1 MLCLFV
7 NLLFEKM
14 SENDP
19 NDQRR
24 PRNMQGLLNFCTEL
38 TVRED
43 TTQPSDLSHMDPERR
58 RFLEEAL
65 SQLTTNVAR
74 KLAESIQCLCSEA
87 VTMPGEDISEQEAAL
102 ETIEEY
108 VDDLNYAVDLHK
120 MGGYPVLVSC
130 LESPHASLRAGAAS
144 LIGDI
149 CQNME
154 YCQTHMMELSILP
167 KLIHMLE
174 YDEIDKCKIKALY
187 AISCLIRDFPDGEKE
202 FERNDGFSVLM
213 RAMQTGVEKL
223 IVKSVFLLT
232 SLIREYDSGKDTVIS
247 MGYIEQLLGILNC
260 DSTDNITK
268 EHCSSALLH
277 LASSY
282 QPALSECNRPEL
294 QMRTTLA
301 ARAEVIATMDESKE
315 EHEHITEL
323 LKLLNTNEDED
334 DNR

>member
-1 MLCLFV
+1 
-7 NLLFEKM
+7 M
-14 SENDP
+14 SENNP
-19 NDQRR
+19 NDQNRR
-24 PRNMQGLLNFCTEL
+24 NPRNMQGLLNFCTEI

-43 TTQPSDLSHMDPERR
+43 NTLPTELSMMDPERR

-74 KLAESIQCLCSEA
+74 KLAEGIQLLCSEA
-87 VTMPGEDISEQEAAL
+87 VTMPGEDITEQEAAL
-102 ETIEEY
+102 QVIEEY
-108 VDDLNYAVDLHK
+108 VEDLNYAIDLHK
-120 MGGYPVLVSC
+120 MGGFPVIISC

-144 LIGDI
+144 LIGSI

-154 YCQTHMMELSILP
+154 YCQTQMLKLNILS

-174 YDEIDKCKIKALY
+174 YDQMDKCKVKALY
-187 AISCLIRDFPDGEKE
+187 AISCLIRDFPDGAKE

-213 RAMQTGVEKL
+213 RAIQTGEEKL

-260 DSTDNITK
+260 DSSDNITR

-282 QPALSECNRPEL
+282 SPALDECNRPEL
-294 QMRTTLA
+294 HTRTTLT
-301 ARAEVIATMDESKE
+301 ARAEVTATMDECQE
-315 EHEHITEL
+315 EHEHVTEL